1 MRTGATSNSH
11 SMAGAHWHSK
21 PLLFFKLQYIFIK
34 VLGGRILFLQEW
46 VCLLSFFLFETI
58 SFVPPFSFLNFNGPE
73 SGSLP
78 EFEHSLKSQRRVHF
92 LGLSPT
98 PPLLGPGR
106 LCGANQGLVRSVHML
121 PVSSFT
127 HLDAT

>member
-34 VLGGRILFLQEW
+34 VLGAGFYFCKSGC
-46 VCLLSFFLFETI
+46 VCCLFFLFETI

-78 EFEHSLKSQRRVHF
+78 EFEHSENLNI
-92 LGLSPT
+92 LSKASA
-98 PPLLGPGR
+98 GYI
-106 LCGANQGLVRSVHML
+106 
-121 PVSSFT
+121 F
-127 HLDAT
+127 